1 MVSRYGENRNS
12 TSSASARHARAISS
26 KVDTRFGDRSLLGVF
41 FGFLGSTPIFFCLI
55 KKASPSI
62 AGSYGAVG
70 KRGTT

>member
-12 TSSASARHARAISS
+12 TSSASARHARALSEGG
-26 KVDTRFGDRSLLGVF
+26 TRFGDRSLLGVF

>member
-41 FGFLGSTPIFFCLI
+41 FLGSTPIFFCLI